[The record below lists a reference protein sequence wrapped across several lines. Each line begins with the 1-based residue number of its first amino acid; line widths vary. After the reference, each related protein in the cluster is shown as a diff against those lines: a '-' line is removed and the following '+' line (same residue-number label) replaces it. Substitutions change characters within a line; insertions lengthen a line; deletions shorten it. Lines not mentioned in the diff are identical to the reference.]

1 METDPLRLLTNKIN
15 PEVRKYAQALYDMT
29 RKYPDTSGQWCGR
42 GWDNTGSKEHA
53 SGLAF
58 DWITSTKVGLRPT
71 NVQYVAAMKIV
82 NFFIRHGK
90 EMGLEWLI
98 FSVDGKNKML
108 YNVARGKW
116 RNYGSKGNISFR
128 HIDHI
133 HFKFLKSVKF
143 NPNINWILDIIN
155 TKTNK
160 GKEITVTDKE
170 MEAIVLKLLNF
181 KVTANGKNQAL
192 VQHMVEGFV
201 DDEAQSKALAE
212 ISTKISALAN
222 QVAEIR
228 KAVR

>member
-1 METDPLRLLTNKIN
+1 METDPLRLLTDKIN

-58 DWITSTKVGLRPT
+58 DWITSTNVGMRPT
-71 NVQYVAAMKIV
+71 NVQYVAAMKVV

-98 FSVDGKNKML
+98 FSVDGVNKMI
-108 YNVARGKW
+108 YNVDRGKW
-116 RNYGSKGNISFR
+116 RNHGSAGNISFR

-133 HFKFLKSVKF
+133 HFKFKRGVKF
-143 NPNINWILDIIN
+143 NPNIKWTLDVTTN
-155 TKTNK
+155 TDKDT
-160 GKEITVTDKE
+160 TVTEDE
-170 MEAIVLKLLNF
+170 MDAIVLKLLNF
-181 KVTANGKNQAL
+181 KITANGKNQEL
-192 VQHMVEGFV
+192 VQHMAESFV
-201 DDEAQSKALAE
+201 DDEAQSKKLAE
-212 ISTKISALAN
+212 ISTKLSALAN

>member
-58 DWITSTKVGLRPT
+58 DWITSTNVGVRPT
-71 NVQYVAAMKIV
+71 NVQYVAAMKVV

-98 FSVDGKNKML
+98 FSVDGVNKMI
-108 YNVARGKW
+108 YNVDRGKW
-116 RNYGSKGNISFR
+116 RSYGSAGNISFR

-133 HFKFLKSVKF
+133 HFKFKRGVKF
-143 NPNINWILDIIN
+143 NPNIKWTLDVTTN
-155 TKTNK
+155 TDKDT
-160 GKEITVTDKE
+160 TVTDEE
-170 MEAIVLKLLNF
+170 MDAIVLKLLNF
-181 KVTANGKNQAL
+181 KITANGKNQEL
-192 VQHMVEGFV
+192 VQHMAENFV
-201 DDEAQSKALAE
+201 YDGAQSKALAE
-212 ISTKISALAN
+212 ISTKLSALAN

>member
-1 METDPLRLLTNKIN
+1 METDPLRLLTDRIN

-58 DWITSTKVGLRPT
+58 DWITSTGVGKRPT

-98 FSVDGKNKML
+98 FSVDGLNKMI
-108 YNVARGKW
+108 YNVDRGKW
-116 RNYGSKGNISFR
+116 RSYGSAGNISFR

-133 HFKFLKSVKF
+133 HFKFKRGVKF
-143 NPNINWILDIIN
+143 NPNIKWTLDVTTN
-155 TKTNK
+155 TDKDT
-160 GKEITVTDKE
+160 TVTEDE
-170 MEAIVLKLLNF
+170 MDAIVLKLLNF
-181 KVTANGKNQAL
+181 KITANGKNQAL
-192 VQHMVEGFV
+192 VQHMAENFV

-212 ISTKISALAN
+212 ISTKLSALSN

-228 KAVR
+228 KVVR

>member
-1 METDPLRLLTNKIN
+1 METDPLRLLTDRIN

-71 NVQYVAAMKIV
+71 NVQYVAAMKVV

-98 FSVDGKNKML
+98 FSVDGVNKML

-116 RNYGSKGNISFR
+116 RSYGSAGNVSFR

-133 HFKFLKSVKF
+133 HFKFKRGVKF
-143 NPNINWILDIIN
+143 NPNIKWTLDVITN
-155 TKTNK
+155 TDKDT
-160 GKEITVTDKE
+160 TVTEDE
-170 MEAIVLKLLNF
+170 MDAIVLKLLNF
-181 KVTANGKNQAL
+181 KITANGKNQAL
-192 VQHMVEGFV
+192 VQHMAESFV
-201 DDEAQSKALAE
+201 DDKAQSKALAE
-212 ISTKISALAN
+212 ISTKLSALTN

>member
-1 METDPLRLLTNKIN
+1 MTTDPLRLLTDRIN

-58 DWITSTKVGLRPT
+58 DWITSTGVGVRPT

-98 FSVDGKNKML
+98 FSVDGVNKMI
-108 YNVARGKW
+108 YNVDRGKW
-116 RNYGSKGNISFR
+116 RSHGSAGNISFR

-133 HFKFLKSVKF
+133 HFKFKRGVKF
-143 NPNINWILDIIN
+143 NPNIKWTLDV
-155 TKTNK
+155 TTNADK
-160 GKEITVTDKE
+160 DTTVTEDE
-170 MEAIVLKLLNF
+170 MDAIVLKLLNF
-181 KVTANGKNQAL
+181 KITANGKNQEL
-192 VQHMVEGFV
+192 VQHMAKSFV

-212 ISTKISALAN
+212 ISTKLSALAN

>member
-1 METDPLRLLTNKIN
+1 MTDPLRLLTNKIN

-42 GWDNTGSKEHA
+42 GWDDTGSAEHG

-58 DWITSTKVGLRPT
+58 DWITSTGVGKRPT

-98 FSVDGKNKML
+98 FSVDGLNKMI
-108 YNVARGKW
+108 YNVDRGKW
-116 RNYGSKGNISFR
+116 RSYGSDGNISFR

-133 HFKFLKSVKF
+133 HFKFKRGVKF
-143 NPNINWILDIIN
+143 NPNIKWTLDVTTN
-155 TKTNK
+155 TDKDT
-160 GKEITVTDKE
+160 TVTEDE
-170 MEAIVLKLLNF
+170 MDAIVLKLLNF
-181 KVTANGKNQAL
+181 KITANGKNQEL
-192 VQHMVEGFV
+192 VQHMAESFV

-212 ISTKISALAN
+212 ISTKLSTLAN

>member
-98 FSVDGKNKML
+98 FSVDGVNKMI
-108 YNVARGKW
+108 YNADRGKW
-116 RNYGSKGNISFR
+116 RSHGSAGNISFR

-133 HFKFLKSVKF
+133 HFKFKRGVNF
-143 NPNINWILDIIN
+143 NPNIKWTLDVTTN
-155 TKTNK
+155 TDKDT
-160 GKEITVTDKE
+160 TVTDEE
-170 MEAIVLKLLNF
+170 MDAIVLKLLNF
-181 KVTANGKNQAL
+181 KITANGKNQEL
-192 VQHMVEGFV
+192 VQHMAENFV
-201 DDEAQSKALAE
+201 YDGAQSKALAE
-212 ISTKISALAN
+212 ISTKLSALAN

>member
-1 METDPLRLLTNKIN
+1 METDPLRLLTDKIN
-15 PEVRKYAQALYDMT
+15 PEVRRYAQALYDMT

-42 GWDNTGSKEHA
+42 GWDTGSAEHG

-58 DWITSTKVGLRPT
+58 DWITSTGVGKRPT
-71 NVQYVAAMKIV
+71 NVQYDAAMKIV

-98 FSVDGKNKML
+98 FSVDGVNKMI
-108 YNVARGKW
+108 YNVDRGKW
-116 RNYGSKGNISFR
+116 RSYGSAGNISFR

-133 HFKFLKSVKF
+133 HFKFKRGVKF
-143 NPNINWILDIIN
+143 NPNIKWTLDVTTN
-155 TKTNK
+155 TDKDT
-160 GKEITVTDKE
+160 TVTDKE
-170 MEAIVLKLLNF
+170 MDAIVLKLLNF
-181 KVTANGKNQAL
+181 KITANGKNQAL

-212 ISTKISALAN
+212 ISAKLSALSN

>member
-1 METDPLRLLTNKIN
+1 METDPLRLLTDRIN

-29 RKYPDTSGQWCGR
+29 SKYPDTSGQWCGR

-71 NVQYVAAMKIV
+71 NVQYVAAMKVV

-98 FSVDGKNKML
+98 FSVDGVNKML

-116 RNYGSKGNISFR
+116 RSYGSAGNVSFR

-133 HFKFLKSVKF
+133 HFKFKRGVKF
-143 NPNINWILDIIN
+143 NPNIKWTLDVITN
-155 TKTNK
+155 TDKDT
-160 GKEITVTDKE
+160 TVTEGE
-170 MEAIVLKLLNF
+170 MDAIVLKLLNF
-181 KVTANGKNQAL
+181 KITANGKNQEL
-192 VQHMVEGFV
+192 VQHMAESFV
-201 DDEAQSKALAE
+201 DDKAQSKALAE
-212 ISTKISALAN
+212 ISTKLSALTN

>member
-1 METDPLRLLTNKIN
+1 MTDPLRLLTDKIN

-58 DWITSTKVGLRPT
+58 DWITSTNVGVRPT

-98 FSVDGKNKML
+98 FSVDGVNKMI
-108 YNVARGKW
+108 YNADRGKW
-116 RNYGSKGNISFR
+116 RSHGSAGNISFR

-133 HFKFLKSVKF
+133 HFKFKRGVNF
-143 NPNINWILDIIN
+143 NPNIKWTLDVTTN
-155 TKTNK
+155 TDKDT
-160 GKEITVTDKE
+160 TVTEDE
-170 MEAIVLKLLNF
+170 MDAIVLKLLNF
-181 KVTANGKNQAL
+181 KITANGKNQEL
-192 VQHMVEGFV
+192 VQHMAESFV
-201 DDEAQSKALAE
+201 DDEAQSNKLAE
-212 ISTKISALAN
+212 ISTKLSALAN

>member
-1 METDPLRLLTNKIN
+1 METDPLRLLTDRIN

-71 NVQYVAAMKIV
+71 NVQYVAAMKVV

-98 FSVDGKNKML
+98 FSVDGVNKML

-116 RNYGSKGNISFR
+116 RSYGSAGNVSFR

-133 HFKFLKSVKF
+133 HFKFKRGVKF
-143 NPNINWILDIIN
+143 NPNIKWTLDVITN
-155 TKTNK
+155 TDKDT
-160 GKEITVTDKE
+160 TVTEDE
-170 MEAIVLKLLNF
+170 MDAIVLKLLNF
-181 KVTANGKNQAL
+181 KITANGKNQEL
-192 VQHMVEGFV
+192 VQHMAESFV
-201 DDEAQSKALAE
+201 DDKAQSKALAE
-212 ISTKISALAN
+212 ISTKLSALTN

>member
-1 METDPLRLLTNKIN
+1 METDPLRLLTDRIN

-58 DWITSTKVGLRPT
+58 DWITSTDVGVRPT

-82 NFFIRHGK
+82 NFFIQHGK

-98 FSVDGKNKML
+98 FSVDGVNKMI

-116 RNYGSKGNISFR
+116 RSHGSAGNISFR

-133 HFKFLKSVKF
+133 HFKFKRGVKF
-143 NPNINWILDIIN
+143 NPNIKWTLDVTTN
-155 TKTNK
+155 TDKDT
-160 GKEITVTDKE
+160 TVTDEE
-170 MEAIVLKLLNF
+170 MDAIVLKLLNF
-181 KVTANGKNQAL
+181 KITANGKNQAL
-192 VQHMVEGFV
+192 VQHMAESFV

-212 ISTKISALAN
+212 ISTKLSALSN
-222 QVAEIR
+222 RVDEIR

>member
-1 METDPLRLLTNKIN
+1 MATDPLRLLTDKIN

-58 DWITSTKVGLRPT
+58 DWITSTDVGVRPT

-98 FSVDGKNKML
+98 FSVDGVNKMI
-108 YNVARGKW
+108 YNVDRGKW
-116 RNYGSKGNISFR
+116 RSHGSAGNISFR

-133 HFKFLKSVKF
+133 HFKFKRGVKF
-143 NPNINWILDIIN
+143 NPNIKWTLDV
-155 TKTNK
+155 TTNADK
-160 GKEITVTDKE
+160 DTTVTEDE
-170 MEAIVLKLLNF
+170 MDAIVLKLLNF
-181 KVTANGKNQAL
+181 KITANGKNQEL
-192 VQHMVEGFV
+192 VQHMAKSFV

-212 ISTKISALAN
+212 ISTKLSALAN

>member
-1 METDPLRLLTNKIN
+1 METDPLRLLTDRIN

-71 NVQYVAAMKIV
+71 NVQYVAAMKVV

-98 FSVDGKNKML
+98 FSVDGVNKML
-108 YNVARGKW
+108 YNTDRGKW
-116 RNYGSKGNISFR
+116 RSYGSAGNISFR

-133 HFKFLKSVKF
+133 HFKFKRGVKF
-143 NPNINWILDIIN
+143 NPNIKWTLDVTTN
-155 TKTNK
+155 TDKDT
-160 GKEITVTDKE
+160 TVTDEE
-170 MEAIVLKLLNF
+170 MNAIVLKLLNF
-181 KVTANGKNQAL
+181 KITANGKNQAL

-201 DDEAQSKALAE
+201 DDEAQSKKLAE
-212 ISTKISALAN
+212 ISAKLSALSN
-222 QVAEIR
+222 MVDEIR
-228 KAVR
+228 KVIR

>member
-1 METDPLRLLTNKIN
+1 METDPLRLLTDKIN

-58 DWITSTKVGLRPT
+58 DWITSTNVGVRPT

-98 FSVDGKNKML
+98 FSVDGVNKMF
-108 YNVARGKW
+108 YNVARGTW
-116 RNYGSKGNISFR
+116 RNYGSAGNISFR

-133 HFKFLKSVKF
+133 HFKFKRGVKF
-143 NPNINWILDIIN
+143 NPNIKWTLDV
-155 TKTNK
+155 TTNADK
-160 GKEITVTDKE
+160 DTTVTEDE
-170 MEAIVLKLLNF
+170 MDAIVLKLLNF
-181 KVTANGKNQAL
+181 KITANGKNQEL
-192 VQHMVEGFV
+192 VQHMAESFV

-212 ISTKISALAN
+212 ISTKLSALAN

>member
-1 METDPLRLLTNKIN
+1 MADPLRLLTNKIN

-42 GWDNTGSKEHA
+42 GWDTGSAEHG

-58 DWITSTKVGLRPT
+58 DWITSTGVGKRPT

-82 NFFIRHGK
+82 NLFIRHGK

-98 FSVDGKNKML
+98 FSVDGLNKMI
-108 YNVARGKW
+108 YNVDRGKW
-116 RNYGSKGNISFR
+116 RSYGSDGNISFR

-133 HFKFLKSVKF
+133 HFKFKRGVKF
-143 NPNINWILDIIN
+143 NPNIKWTLDVTTN
-155 TKTNK
+155 TDKDT
-160 GKEITVTDKE
+160 TVTEDE
-170 MEAIVLKLLNF
+170 MDAIVLKLLNF
-181 KVTANGKNQAL
+181 KITANGKNQEL
-192 VQHMVEGFV
+192 VQHMAESFV
-201 DDEAQSKALAE
+201 DDEAQSMALAE
-212 ISTKISALAN
+212 ISTKLSTLAN

>member
-1 METDPLRLLTNKIN
+1 METDPLRLLTDRIN

-58 DWITSTKVGLRPT
+58 DWITSTDVGVRPT
-71 NVQYVAAMKIV
+71 NVQYVAAMKVV

-98 FSVDGKNKML
+98 FSVDGVNKMV

-116 RNYGSKGNISFR
+116 RSYGSAGNISFR

-133 HFKFLKSVKF
+133 HFKFRKGVKF
-143 NPNINWILDIIN
+143 NPNIKWTLDV
-155 TKTNK
+155 TTNADK
-160 GKEITVTDKE
+160 DTTVTDKE

-181 KVTANGKNQAL
+181 KITANGKNQEL
-192 VQHMVEGFV
+192 VQHMAESFV
-201 DDEAQSKALAE
+201 DDKAQSRALAD
-212 ISTKISALAN
+212 ISAKLSVLSN
-222 QVAEIR
+222 RVDEIR
-228 KAVR
+228 KDVR

>member
-1 METDPLRLLTNKIN
+1 MTDPLRLLTNKIN

-58 DWITSTKVGLRPT
+58 DWITSTNVGVRPT

-98 FSVDGKNKML
+98 FSVDGVNKMI
-108 YNVARGKW
+108 YNVDRGKW
-116 RNYGSKGNISFR
+116 RSYGSDGNISFR

-133 HFKFLKSVKF
+133 HFKFKRGVKF
-143 NPNINWILDIIN
+143 NPNIKWTLDVTTN
-155 TKTNK
+155 TDKDT
-160 GKEITVTDKE
+160 TVTDKE

-181 KVTANGKNQAL
+181 KVTANGKNQEL

-201 DDEAQSKALAE
+201 DDEAQSKKLAE
-212 ISTKISALAN
+212 ISAKLSALSN
-222 QVAEIR
+222 RVDEIR
-228 KAVR
+228 KAIR

>member
-1 METDPLRLLTNKIN
+1 MDDPLRLLTNRIN

-29 RKYPDTSGQWCGR
+29 RKYPDTSDQWCGR
-42 GWDNTGSKEHA
+42 GWDNTGSAEHA
-53 SGLAF
+53 TGLAF
-58 DWITSTKVGLRPT
+58 DWITSTNVGMRPT
-71 NVQYVAAMKIV
+71 NVQYVGAMKVV

-98 FSVDGKNKML
+98 FSVDGVNKMV
-108 YNVARGKW
+108 YNVARGSWK
-116 RNYGSKGNISFR
+116 NYGSRGNISFR

-133 HFKFLKSVKF
+133 HFKFKRGVEF
-143 NPNINWILDIIN
+143 NPNINWTLEP
-155 TKTNK
+155 TTNK
-160 GKEITVTDKE
+160 GEEITVTDKE

-212 ISTKISALAN
+212 ISTKLSALAN

>member
-58 DWITSTKVGLRPT
+58 DWITSTDVGVRPT

-82 NFFIRHGK
+82 NFSIRHGK
-90 EMGLEWLI
+90 EIGLEWLI
-98 FSVDGKNKML
+98 FSVDGVNKML
-108 YNVARGKW
+108 YNVDRGKW
-116 RNYGSKGNISFR
+116 RSYGSAGNISFR

-133 HFKFLKSVKF
+133 HFKFKRGVKF
-143 NPNINWILDIIN
+143 NPNIKWTLDVTTN
-155 TKTNK
+155 TDKDT
-160 GKEITVTDKE
+160 TVTDEE
-170 MEAIVLKLLNF
+170 MDAIVLKLLNF
-181 KVTANGKNQAL
+181 KITANGKNQAL
-192 VQHMVEGFV
+192 VQHMAESFV

-212 ISTKISALAN
+212 ISTKLSALSN
-222 QVAEIR
+222 RVDEIR
-228 KAVR
+228 KVIR

>member
-1 METDPLRLLTNKIN
+1 METDPLRLLTDRIN

-42 GWDNTGSKEHA
+42 GWDTGSAEHG

-58 DWITSTKVGLRPT
+58 DWITSTGVGKRPT
-71 NVQYVAAMKIV
+71 NVQYDAAMKIV

-98 FSVDGKNKML
+98 FSVDGVNKMI
-108 YNVARGKW
+108 YNVDRGKW
-116 RNYGSKGNISFR
+116 RSYGSAGNISFR

-133 HFKFLKSVKF
+133 HFKFKRGVKF
-143 NPNINWILDIIN
+143 NPNIKWTLDVTTN
-155 TKTNK
+155 TDKDT
-160 GKEITVTDKE
+160 TVTDKE
-170 MEAIVLKLLNF
+170 MDAIVLKLLNF
-181 KVTANGKNQAL
+181 KITANGKNQAL

-212 ISTKISALAN
+212 ISAKLSALSN

>member
-1 METDPLRLLTNKIN
+1 MTDPLRLLTNKIN

-98 FSVDGKNKML
+98 FSVDGVNKMI
-108 YNVARGKW
+108 YNADRGKW
-116 RNYGSKGNISFR
+116 RSHGSAGNISFR

-133 HFKFLKSVKF
+133 HFKFKKGVKF
-143 NPNINWILDIIN
+143 NPNIKWTLDVTTN
-155 TKTNK
+155 TDKDT
-160 GKEITVTDKE
+160 TVTKDE
-170 MEAIVLKLLNF
+170 MDAIVLKLLNF
-181 KVTANGKNQAL
+181 KITANGKNQEL

-212 ISTKISALAN
+212 ISAKLSALAN

>member
-1 METDPLRLLTNKIN
+1 MTDPLILLTDKIN

-58 DWITSTKVGLRPT
+58 DWITSTGVGKRPT

-98 FSVDGKNKML
+98 FSVDGVNKMI
-108 YNVARGKW
+108 YNVDRGKW
-116 RNYGSKGNISFR
+116 RSYGSAGNISFR

-133 HFKFLKSVKF
+133 HFKFKRGVKF
-143 NPNINWILDIIN
+143 NPNIKWTLDVTTN
-155 TKTNK
+155 TDKDT
-160 GKEITVTDKE
+160 TVTDKE
-170 MEAIVLKLLNF
+170 MDAIVLKLLNF
-181 KVTANGKNQAL
+181 KITANGKNQAL

-212 ISTKISALAN
+212 ISAKLSALSN

>member
-1 METDPLRLLTNKIN
+1 METDPLRLLTDRIN

-71 NVQYVAAMKIV
+71 NVQYVAAMKVV

-98 FSVDGKNKML
+98 FSVDGVNKMI
-108 YNVARGKW
+108 YNTDRGKW
-116 RNYGSKGNISFR
+116 RSHGSAGNISFR

-133 HFKFLKSVKF
+133 HFKFKRGVKF
-143 NPNINWILDIIN
+143 NPNIKWTLDVTTN
-155 TKTNK
+155 TDKDT
-160 GKEITVTDKE
+160 TVTDEE
-170 MEAIVLKLLNF
+170 MDAIVLKLLNF
-181 KVTANGKNQAL
+181 KITANGKNQAL
-192 VQHMVEGFV
+192 VQHMAESFV
-201 DDEAQSKALAE
+201 DDKAQSKALAE
-212 ISTKISALAN
+212 ISTKLSALAN

>member
-1 METDPLRLLTNKIN
+1 METDPLRLLTDKIN

-58 DWITSTKVGLRPT
+58 DWITSTGVGVRPT

-98 FSVDGKNKML
+98 FSVDGVNKMI
-108 YNVARGKW
+108 YNVDRGKW
-116 RNYGSKGNISFR
+116 RSHGSAGNISFR

-133 HFKFLKSVKF
+133 HFKFKRGVKF
-143 NPNINWILDIIN
+143 NPNIKWTLDV
-155 TKTNK
+155 TTNADK
-160 GKEITVTDKE
+160 DTTVTEDE
-170 MEAIVLKLLNF
+170 MDAIVLKLLNF
-181 KVTANGKNQAL
+181 KITANGKNQEL
-192 VQHMVEGFV
+192 VQHMAKSFV

-212 ISTKISALAN
+212 ISTKLSALAN

>member
-1 METDPLRLLTNKIN
+1 MTDTLRLLTNKIN

-42 GWDNTGSKEHA
+42 GWDDTGSAEHA

-58 DWITSTKVGLRPT
+58 DWITSTGVGKRPT

-98 FSVDGKNKML
+98 FSVDGVNKMI
-108 YNVARGKW
+108 YNVDRGKW
-116 RNYGSKGNISFR
+116 RSYGSDGNISFR

-133 HFKFLKSVKF
+133 HFKFKRGVKF
-143 NPNINWILDIIN
+143 NPNIKWTLDVTTN
-155 TKTNK
+155 TDKDT
-160 GKEITVTDKE
+160 TVTEDE
-170 MEAIVLKLLNF
+170 MDAIVLKLLNF
-181 KVTANGKNQAL
+181 KITANGKNQEL
-192 VQHMVEGFV
+192 VQHMAESFV

-212 ISTKISALAN
+212 ISTKLSTLTN

>member
-1 METDPLRLLTNKIN
+1 MTDPLRLLTNKIN

-42 GWDNTGSKEHA
+42 GWDTGSAEHG

-58 DWITSTKVGLRPT
+58 DWITSTGVGMRPT
-71 NVQYVAAMKIV
+71 NVQYVAAMKVV
-82 NFFIRHGK
+82 NFFIRYSK

-98 FSVDGKNKML
+98 FSVDGVNKMI
-108 YNVARGKW
+108 YNVDRGKW
-116 RNYGSKGNISFR
+116 RSYGSAGNISFR

-133 HFKFLKSVKF
+133 HFKFKRGVKF
-143 NPNINWILDIIN
+143 NPNIKWTLDVTTN
-155 TKTNK
+155 TDKDT
-160 GKEITVTDKE
+160 TVTDEE
-170 MEAIVLKLLNF
+170 MDAIVLKLLNF

-201 DDEAQSKALAE
+201 DDEAQSKKLAE
-212 ISTKISALAN
+212 ISAKLSALSN

>member
-1 METDPLRLLTNKIN
+1 METDPLRLLTDRIN

-71 NVQYVAAMKIV
+71 NVQYVAAMKVV

-98 FSVDGKNKML
+98 FSVDGVNKML

-116 RNYGSKGNISFR
+116 RSYGSAGNVSFR

-133 HFKFLKSVKF
+133 HFKFKRGVKF
-143 NPNINWILDIIN
+143 NPNIKWTLDVITN
-155 TKTNK
+155 TDKDT
-160 GKEITVTDKE
+160 TVTEDE
-170 MEAIVLKLLNF
+170 MDAIVLKLLNF
-181 KVTANGKNQAL
+181 KITANGKNQAL
-192 VQHMVEGFV
+192 VQHMAESFV
-201 DDEAQSKALAE
+201 DDKAQSKALAE
-212 ISTKISALAN
+212 ISTKLSALSN

-228 KAVR
+228 KAIR

>member
-1 METDPLRLLTNKIN
+1 MTDPLRLLTNKIN

-42 GWDNTGSKEHA
+42 GWDDTGSAEHA

-58 DWITSTKVGLRPT
+58 DWITSTGVGKRPT

-98 FSVDGKNKML
+98 FSVDGLNKMI
-108 YNVARGKW
+108 YNVDRGKW
-116 RNYGSKGNISFR
+116 RSYGSDGNISFR

-133 HFKFLKSVKF
+133 HFKFKRGVKF
-143 NPNINWILDIIN
+143 NPNIKWTLDVTTN
-155 TKTNK
+155 TDKDT
-160 GKEITVTDKE
+160 TVTEDE
-170 MEAIVLKLLNF
+170 MDAIVLKLLNF
-181 KVTANGKNQAL
+181 KITANGKNQEL
-192 VQHMVEGFV
+192 VRHMAESFV

-212 ISTKISALAN
+212 ISTKLSTLAN

>member
-58 DWITSTKVGLRPT
+58 DWITSTGVGKRPT

-98 FSVDGKNKML
+98 FSVDGVNKML

-116 RNYGSKGNISFR
+116 RSYGSDGNISFR

-133 HFKFLKSVKF
+133 HFKFKRGVKF
-143 NPNINWILDIIN
+143 NPNIKWTLDVTTN
-155 TKTNK
+155 TDK
-160 GKEITVTDKE
+160 GTTVTEDE
-170 MEAIVLKLLNF
+170 MDAIVLKLLNF
-181 KVTANGKNQAL
+181 KITANGKNQEL
-192 VQHMVEGFV
+192 VQHMAESFV

-212 ISTKISALAN
+212 ISTKLSTLAN

>member
-1 METDPLRLLTNKIN
+1 MEMNPLRLLTDRIN

-71 NVQYVAAMKIV
+71 NVQYVAAMKVV

-98 FSVDGKNKML
+98 FSVDGVNKML

-116 RNYGSKGNISFR
+116 RSYGSAGNVSFR

-133 HFKFLKSVKF
+133 HFKFKRGVKF
-143 NPNINWILDIIN
+143 NPNIKWTLDVITN
-155 TKTNK
+155 TDKDT
-160 GKEITVTDKE
+160 TVTEDE
-170 MEAIVLKLLNF
+170 MDAIVLKLLNF
-181 KVTANGKNQAL
+181 KITANGKNQEL
-192 VQHMVEGFV
+192 VQHMAESFV
-201 DDEAQSKALAE
+201 DDKAQSKALAE
-212 ISTKISALAN
+212 ISTKLSALTN

>member
-1 METDPLRLLTNKIN
+1 MTDPLRLLTNKIN

-42 GWDNTGSKEHA
+42 GWDDTGSAEHG

-58 DWITSTKVGLRPT
+58 DWITSTNVGKRPT

-98 FSVDGKNKML
+98 FSVDGLNKMI
-108 YNVARGKW
+108 YNVDRGKW
-116 RNYGSKGNISFR
+116 RSYGSDGNISFR

-133 HFKFLKSVKF
+133 HFKFKRGVKF
-143 NPNINWILDIIN
+143 NPNIKWTLDVTTN
-155 TKTNK
+155 TDKDT
-160 GKEITVTDKE
+160 TVTEDE
-170 MEAIVLKLLNF
+170 MDAIVLKLLNF
-181 KVTANGKNQAL
+181 KITANGKNQEL
-192 VQHMVEGFV
+192 VQHMAESFV

-212 ISTKISALAN
+212 ISTKLSTLAN

>member
-1 METDPLRLLTNKIN
+1 MATDPLRLLTDRIN

-58 DWITSTKVGLRPT
+58 DWITSTGVGVRPT

-98 FSVDGKNKML
+98 FSVDGVNKMI
-108 YNVARGKW
+108 YNVDRGKW
-116 RNYGSKGNISFR
+116 RSHGSAGNISFR

-133 HFKFLKSVKF
+133 HFKFKRGVKF
-143 NPNINWILDIIN
+143 NPNIKWTLDV
-155 TKTNK
+155 TTNADK
-160 GKEITVTDKE
+160 DTTVTEDE
-170 MEAIVLKLLNF
+170 MDAIVLKLLNF
-181 KVTANGKNQAL
+181 KITANGKNQEL
-192 VQHMVEGFV
+192 VQHMAKSFV

-212 ISTKISALAN
+212 ISTKLSALAN